1 MKKWIVVRAELIR
14 LMTHVRNTMLSA
26 FCISMI
32 SIFVLAPVGV
42 ANAGGENFG
51 KPGDPIH
58 LVVGYQPYATLT
70 WDGAVLRKKEYW
82 KKYLPSGSTV
92 TFQIGLQ
99 GAIIVNQMLAGKQQV
114 GWLSATPAIIAST
127 KQNVADIRLVGVVD
141 QDNLCNIALVRANA
155 PQFKNSKEA
164 LQWLNG
170 KTIAVPQGSC
180 ADLFGRS
187 VLKRENIKPA
197 AYLNQSLEVI
207 ASGYRAGKLD
217 GSFQWEPTTA
227 KLVQEGLARVVAY
240 GEEFGASDSCY
251 IVMRAD
257 LIKQRPD
264 VVKAMLNAELDAQLF
279 MADPKNANELVDIVA
294 EQITGFTKKVLWHSL
309 YGSYPMIQYKS
320 NVRMNLPFIFTP
332 SVMAN
337 IKESA
342 VFLHSINA
350 INTSNLR
357 SDAVMDEFAQQVLKE
372 RGLKSPIGA
381 IHALPDSELRGN

>member
-1 MKKWIVVRAELIR
+1 MKKWIVARAELIR
-14 LMTHVRNTMLSA
+14 LITSARHRMLSA
-26 FCISMI
+26 FCISVF
-32 SIFVLAPVGV
+32 SIFVLTTGSV
-42 ANAGGENFG
+42 ANADSGNFG

-82 KKYLPSGSTV
+82 KKYLPAGSTV
-92 TFQIGLQ
+92 TFQIGLA

-127 KQNVADIRLVGVVD
+127 KQSVADIRLVGVVD
-141 QDNLCNIALVRANA
+141 QDNLCNIALVRADA
-155 PQFKNSKEA
+155 PKFKNSKEA

-170 KTIAVPQGSC
+170 KTVAVPQGSC
-180 ADLFGRS
+180 ADLFGRA
-187 VLKRENIKPA
+187 VLKKENVKPA

-217 GSFQWEPTTA
+217 GSFQWEPTTS
-227 KLVQEGLARVVAY
+227 KLVQEKLARVVAY

-264 VVKAMLNAELDAQLF
+264 VVKDLLNAELDAQLF
-279 MADPKNANELVDIVA
+279 MADPKNANELVDIVSK
-294 EQITGFTKKVLWHSL
+294 QITGFTKKVLWHSL
-309 YGSYPMIQYKS
+309 YGAYPAIQYKS
-320 NVRMNLPFIFTP
+320 NIRMNLPFVFTP
-332 SVMAN
+332 SVMNN

-350 INTSNLR
+350 INTSDLR
-357 SDAVMDEFAQQVLKE
+357 SDAVMNEFAEQVLKE

-381 IHALPDSELRGN
+381 IYALPDSEFRGN